1 MKVMEGDG
9 LASQLERTHLEQRRQ
24 RPYLR
29 KVRADQ
35 TRYQA
40 TERDICQFWAQRR
53 AADEW
58 KWELGAGSDKCQP
71 GDQITLRELLP
82 CGN

>member
-1 MKVMEGDG
+1 MGWRVNWSVLTWNSEDSDHIYEK
-9 LASQLERTHLEQRRQ
+9 A
-24 RPYLR
+24 
-29 KVRADQ
+29 RADQ
-35 TRYQA
+35 SRHQA
-40 TERDICQFWAQRR
+40 TKRDICQFWAQRR